1 MNDIFLKQGKGLNA
15 LAAHHYKSF
24 LYANPQKQP
33 PPLPFATKEQP
44 QLMTRVGIMYMY
56 SWENSVQ
63 TQPSKLL
70 SHAGYSFSRSQEETF
85 TNLWQMGKQRLDLC
99 SKFIKSA
106 VSFNLQGLVSI
117 PTRKQDI

>member
-1 MNDIFLKQGKGLNA
+1 
-15 LAAHHYKSF
+15 
-24 LYANPQKQP
+24 
-33 PPLPFATKEQP
+33 
-44 QLMTRVGIMYMY
+44 MY

-63 TQPSKLL
+63 TQPSELL
-70 SHAGYSFSRSQEETF
+70 NHVGYSFSRSQEETF
-85 TNLWQMGKQRLDLC
+85 TNLWQMGKQRLDLR